1 MKNKL
6 LTVSNT
12 IATLG
17 ICVLTACSPKDY
29 ELKEWVQSERDN
41 YWQLQDVNTATES
54 VEGVVTIT
62 IDTNQTAQTIEGFGT
77 CFNEL
82 GWASLKLLP
91 ETELE
96 KIFAELFTPGLG
108 ANFVMGR
115 MGIGA
120 NDFALDYYSFDD
132 TDGDFDLKDFSI
144 ERDKK
149 NLIPMIKWA
158 MKYNSNLKIWGSP
171 WCPPRW
177 MKKSK
182 HYAERAVT
190 PEMVQQ
196 WEEMIAKRKEEA
208 SKSVKPGEEGGVSAT
223 SGFFNDGPLAFRMER
238 RINDALPGEEGHENI
253 TSFNMEA
260 KYLDAYARY
269 FGKYVDAYKAEGVP
283 VFMVMPQ
290 NEPNSA
296 QPYPSC
302 SWTSEDLNIFVGKY
316 LGPEMEKHGVEVYF
330 GTVERADPLK
340 VDTLLTDPDSKKY
353 VKGVGFQWAGKD
365 ALPSIYK
372 NHPEIKLYQTEQECG
387 NGKNNWEGALHAWD
401 LMHHYLSNGVNAY
414 FYWNTSLFYEKASTW
429 GWYQNSLVTV
439 NETDCS
445 WTYTPDYYAL
455 KHASHYV
462 LPGAKRILLNSD
474 FEDIMAFVN
483 PDGNIVVMVGNQK
496 NTAITLNLVIEEKH
510 LSLTLKPESIHT
522 LLLVK

>member
-1 MKNKL
+1 MKNKTFSL
-6 LTVSNT
+6 SYAAS
-12 IATLG
+12 ILG
-17 ICVLTACSPKDY
+17 MSILTACSPKSY
-29 ELKEWVQSERDN
+29 ELKEWIQSERDN
-41 YWQLQDVNTATES
+41 YWQQQE
-54 VEGVVTIT
+54 VTVAAET
-62 IDTNQTAQTIEGFGT
+62 SDKAVTVLIDPTQTAQTVDGFGT

-82 GWASLKLLP
+82 GWASLQLLP
-91 ETELE
+91 ETELQ
-96 KIFAELFTPGLG
+96 KIFSELFTPGQG

-120 NDFALDYYSFDD
+120 NDFALDYYSLDD
-132 TDGDFDLKDFSI
+132 TDGDFELKDFSI

-158 MKYNSNLKIWGSP
+158 MKYNADLKIWGSP

-177 MKKSK
+177 MKKTK
-182 HYAERAVT
+182 HYAEKAVT

-196 WEEMIAKRKEEA
+196 WEEMMAKMKEA
-208 SKSVKPGEEGGVSAT
+208 AKSVKPGEEGGVSAT
-223 SGFFNDGPLAFRMER
+223 SGFFSDGPLAFRMER
-238 RINDALPGEEGHENI
+238 RVNDALPGEEGFENI
-253 TSFNMEA
+253 TSFNMQPE
-260 KYLDAYARY
+260 YLDAYARY
-269 FGKYVDAYKAEGVP
+269 FGKYVDAYKEEGVP

-302 SWTSEDLNIFVGKY
+302 SWTSEDLNTFVGKY
-316 LGPEMEKHGVEVYF
+316 LGPEMEKHGVDVYF

-340 VDTLLTDPDSKKY
+340 VDTLLNDPDSKKY

-365 ALPSIYK
+365 ALPTIYK
-372 NHPEIKLYQTEQECG
+372 NHPELKLYQSEQECG

-401 LMHHYLSNGVNAY
+401 LMRHYLSNGVNAY

-439 NETDCS
+439 NEADHS

-462 LPGAKRILLNSD
+462 LPGAKRILLNCEY
-474 FEDIMAFVN
+474 EDIMAFVN
-483 PDGNIVVMVGNQK
+483 PDSSIAVLVGNQ
-496 NTAITLNLVIEEKH
+496 TAESVNLNLKIDDQQVNV
-510 LSLTLKPESIHT
+510 TLKPESIHT
-522 LLLVK
+522 LLLRK